1 MTNDQLILNRYK
13 PLSHAG
19 SGGFGSVVVAWDTRI
34 QRKVA
39 IKTIQLSERDVAR
52 AALPGADA
60 VSERFAP
67 QRQGAPQAVEADGL
81 SREGAA
87 GSSAGAAQ
95 GRGGKAEPAAD
106 GTGPLPWESDDEY
119 RIRTG
124 VGAADG
130 VQPEKGGSGS
140 EAAPAPQT
148 TSAALPRPGHYA
160 MQDPKAAYDA
170 LAGGPSIGE
179 LLADAPLTWAAA
191 EGTVTIED
199 GRVVPVGTADVA
211 DAVGLRVPETLVME
225 REPGTAGS
233 EGDEADEGLDPREA
247 ALREAMAQEPELGPD
262 GQPLVRA
269 LAHVPGLDEARTAAT
284 LNDESIVGVYDFEI
298 RDTTAYLIMEYVE
311 GMTLTQFVS
320 VYDSTLTLDM
330 IAAVLQAVS
339 RALGVA
345 HENGVLHLDIKPDN
359 VLINAKGQVKVT
371 DFGLATLADASGQ
384 GVAGGGTIGYMPL
397 EQMRQQPLDVRC
409 DEWALASMMYWLL
422 AGSNPFLARDLKGAE
437 AAIENAEL
445 VLPSLC
451 WEDMA
456 PELDD
461 VVFQALDPEVDERFD
476 SVQEFA
482 KAMKPFLGSAKKG
495 KKQLAELVDAELRGD
510 VEEEASDAE
519 EEFPAEPAWAPRE
532 PGLPL
537 CYRITPW
544 HRAIGAAVAG
554 AAGSGVLAACG
565 WALMDMTSGFAN
577 PLFWGLSGL
586 VALVGA
592 LSPWV
597 GALISCVVLGVGL
610 VVAGAPALGV
620 VVMAA
625 AAAWGLY
632 CGRTASAQANAGM
645 TFPLAGCVGFGM
657 LAPLMAG
664 FTARPLRALATT
676 AFSCLL
682 ALTLSSIGLAAG
694 AAGNG
699 DSAGAGS
706 SSVEA
711 PALPFESY
719 SLPAVLDA
727 ATAAKQA
734 GGSAQPAEKRQVEG
748 AEPDETASTGDS
760 ASGDA
765 VGDAASGA
773 AAPDDAAGAV
783 AADGPASLAGA
794 ADAAGLPGL
803 PVAAGNAPCDIQGA
817 VFAQLTA
824 PQTWAVVVSWLAAAA
839 LLSLVR
845 LRRSRAAA
853 VAGVAAAAVALG
865 VGICAAAY
873 LAVGGRSTM
882 PSPWSMASLVG
893 CVALMLV
900 ACAAIPAYSY
910 TDDADIPEDA
920 EAEKAAE

>member
-67 QRQGAPQAVEADGL
+67 QRQGASQAA
-81 SREGAA
+81 
-87 GSSAGAAQ
+87 
-95 GRGGKAEPAAD
+95 AAD
-106 GTGPLPWESDDEY
+106 GIAGAYGGSAEQLPWESDDEY
-119 RIRTG
+119 RHRMLAEGPGDTEAG
-124 VGAADG
+124 KTAAARAASADG
-130 VQPEKGGSGS
+130 GS
-140 EAAPAPQT
+140 ESQGAHAE
-148 TSAALPRPGHYA
+148 SAAGSVEAGDSQSSAVMSASLPRPGRYS
-160 MQDPKAAYDA
+160 MQVPEAAYGA
-170 LAGGPSIGE
+170 LEGGPAIGD

-191 EGTVTIED
+191 EGTVVVEG
-199 GRVVPVGTADVA
+199 GRVVAVAPAAEPAVA
-211 DAVGLRVPETLVME
+211 DLPSGPSDDEAPWSYDASGARIPGTLVME
-225 REPGTAGS
+225 RERGVA
-233 EGDEADEGLDPREA
+233 DDDDDEGLDPREA
-247 ALREAMAQEPELGPD
+247 ALRAAAAQEPELGPD

-298 RDTTAYLIMEYVE
+298 RDATAYLIMEYVE
-311 GMTLTQFVS
+311 GLTLTQFVS

-371 DFGLATLADASGQ
+371 DFGLATLADAAGQ

-482 KAMKPFLGSAKKG
+482 KALKPFLGSAKKG

-510 VEEEASDAE
+510 VEEE
-519 EEFPAEPAWAPRE
+519 EPQFEDELPVEAGWPSRE

-565 WALMDMTSGFAN
+565 WSLMDMTSGFAN

-597 GALISCVVLGVGL
+597 GALIACVVLGVGL
-610 VVAGAPALGV
+610 VIANAPALGV
-620 VVMAA
+620 VVVAA
-625 AAAWGLY
+625 AVAWGLY
-632 CGRTASAQANAGM
+632 CGRDSSAQANAGL
-645 TFPLAGCVGFGM
+645 TFPLAGWAGFGM

-664 FTARPLRALATT
+664 FTARPLRALATA

-682 ALTLSSIGLAAG
+682 ALTLSSIGLAVD
-694 AAGNG
+694 AAGDG
-699 DSAGAGS
+699 DGAGGFA
-706 SSVEA
+706 VEA
-711 PALPFESY
+711 PELPFESY
-719 SLPAVLDA
+719 DLPAALSA
-727 ATAAKQA
+727 ATVTKQA
-734 GGSAQPAEKRQVEG
+734 GGSTQLPENHQVEG
-748 AEPDETASTGDS
+748 VDS
-760 ASGDA
+760 S
-765 VGDAASGA
+765 A
-773 AAPDDAAGAV
+773 AATGLQV
-783 AADGPASLAGA
+783 APTVGS
-794 ADAAGLPGL
+794 
-803 PVAAGNAPCDIQGA
+803 VVPCDIQGA

-824 PQTWAVVVSWLAAAA
+824 PQMWAVVVSWLAAAV

-853 VAGVAAAAVALG
+853 VTGVAAAAVVLG
-865 VGICAAAY
+865 VGICAAAF
-873 LAVGGRSTM
+873 LAAGGRSTT

-893 CVALMLV
+893 CVAVMLV

-910 TDDADIPEDA
+910 TDDADVPEDA
-920 EAEKAAE
+920 EVEKSAE